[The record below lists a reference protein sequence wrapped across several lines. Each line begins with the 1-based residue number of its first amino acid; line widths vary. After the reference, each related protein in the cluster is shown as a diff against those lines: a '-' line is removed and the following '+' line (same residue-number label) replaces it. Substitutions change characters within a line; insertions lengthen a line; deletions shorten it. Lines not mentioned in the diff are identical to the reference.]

1 MEGAVRVFAGE
12 FNRSTLTV
20 QKPGSGGPPFVV
32 TPGGLWCHLMYLNGA
47 LTEVSENGDMLR
59 CRISDPT
66 GVFEVVIAGVR
77 TELFN
82 MARKIPVP
90 SFVAIV
96 GMAQMYQ
103 KRDMYFLSVRP
114 ESIQIVDRTARDTW
128 VVRTA
133 DMTLDRLERLA
144 TAMRRQ
150 TLDPQSLA
158 VIEHYRTTAE
168 KVQELILMVE
178 SALSSVPM
186 LVAPAQTSQ
195 NPGELILAIIKE
207 HQGPRGIA
215 VEEVVAFAGLQGV
228 PADTAT
234 EVIRDLILQDECYQ
248 PQKGIIKLL

>member
-1 MEGAVRVFAGE
+1 V
-12 FNRSTLTV
+12 
-20 QKPGSGGPPFVV
+20 
-32 TPGGLWCHLMYLNGA
+32 
-47 LTEVSENGDMLR
+47 
-59 CRISDPT
+59 
-66 GVFEVVIAGVR
+66 
-77 TELFN
+77 
-82 MARKIPVP
+82 
-90 SFVAIV
+90 
-96 GMAQMYQ
+96 
-103 KRDMYFLSVRP
+103 YFLSVRP

-158 VIEHYRTTAE
+158 VIEHYRTTTE

-186 LVAPAQTSQ
+186 SVAPAQTSQ

-234 EVIRDLILQDECYQ
+234 EVIRDLIRQDECYQ